1 MDRFSQLEFGEVSPE
16 RKPAFSG
23 EPIRDADYF
32 YKEAM
37 KYWLAGDFEP
47 ALRNYSKILERNN
60 VFFEAWAGQ
69 VLMLI
74 EMEEYHEAIIWADKA
89 LELFPEHP
97 ELLALKAVANA
108 RDAKMEKAIAYS
120 DNSITKDNITPRVW
134 LARAEVFLGRR
145 SSIAEN
151 CISKA
156 ISCSGDM
163 LPVIKFEAARLL
175 NKRGNYSA
183 AIEYLN
189 DALKIFPKSALIWYE
204 LGCCQAKL
212 GRSEA
217 VAALEQSIKL
227 RPDWE
232 RPKKVLHQFS
242 KRGFFRKLFG
252 R

>member
-16 RKPAFSG
+16 RKPTFSG

-32 YKEAM
+32 YKEAL

-47 ALRNYSKILERNN
+47 ALRCYSKILEVNN
-60 VFFEAWAGQ
+60 VSFEAWVGQ

-74 EMEEYHEAIIWADKA
+74 ELEEYREVLIWADKA

-108 RDAKMEKAIAYS
+108 RDAKMDKAIAYS
-120 DNSITKDNITPRVW
+120 DNSISKDNITARVW
-134 LARAEVFLGRR
+134 LARAEVFLNRK

-156 ISCSGDM
+156 ISSAGNM
-163 LPVIKFEAARLL
+163 LPIIKFEAARLL
-175 NKRGNYSA
+175 SKKGNYSA
-183 AIEYLN
+183 AIEHLN
-189 DALKIFPKSALIWYE
+189 NVVKVFPKSAFVWYE
-204 LGCCQAKL
+204 LGCCQGKL

-217 VAALEQSIKL
+217 AATLEQSLKL
-227 RPDWE
+227 RPNWD
-232 RPKKVLHQFS
+232 RPQKALRQFS
-242 KRGFFRKLFG
+242 KRGFFRRLFG
-252 R
+252 M

>member
-23 EPIRDADYF
+23 EPIRGADYF
-32 YKEAM
+32 YKEAL
-37 KYWLAGDFEP
+37 KCWLAGDFEP
-47 ALRNYSKILERNN
+47 ALRNYSKVLEKDST
-60 VFFEAWAGQ
+60 FFDAWVGQ

-74 EMEEYHEAIIWADKA
+74 ELGEYREALIWADKA

-120 DNSITKDNITPRVW
+120 DNSISKDNITPRVW
-134 LARAEVFLGRR
+134 LARAEVFLNRR
-145 SSIAEN
+145 SPIADN

-156 ISCSGDM
+156 ISIAGSNA
-163 LPVIKFEAARLL
+163 PVIKLEAARLL
-175 NKRGNYSA
+175 RKKGSYST
-183 AIEYLN
+183 AIGYLN
-189 DALKIFPKSALIWYE
+189 EVVKVFPTSALAWYN

-217 VAALEQSIKL
+217 TATLEQSLKL
-227 RPDWE
+227 RPNWE
-232 RPKKVLHQFS
+232 RPKEALRQFR
-242 KRGFFRKLFG
+242 KKGFFRKLFG

>member
-16 RKPAFSG
+16 RKPTFSG

-32 YKEAM
+32 YKEAL

-47 ALRNYSKILERNN
+47 ALRNYSKVLERNST
-60 VFFEAWAGQ
+60 FFEAWTGQ

-74 EMEEYHEAIIWADKA
+74 ELGEYREALIWADKA

-97 ELLALKAVANA
+97 ELLALKAVANI

-120 DNSITKDNITPRVW
+120 DNSISKDNITPRVW
-134 LARAEVFLGRR
+134 LARAEVFLNQKNP
-145 SSIAEN
+145 IAEN

-156 ISCSGDM
+156 ISSSGNT
-163 LPVIKFEAARLL
+163 LPIIKFEAARLL
-175 NKRGNYSA
+175 NKKGNYFA

-189 DALKIFPKSALIWYE
+189 DVVKIFPESALVWYE

-217 VAALEQSIKL
+217 TATLEQSLRL

-232 RPKKVLHQFS
+232 RPRGALRKFC

>member
-16 RKPAFSG
+16 RKPTFSG
-23 EPIRDADYF
+23 EPIHDADYF
-32 YKEAM
+32 YKEAL

-47 ALRNYSKILERNN
+47 ALRNYSKVLEKDST
-60 VFFEAWAGQ
+60 FFDAWVGQ

-74 EMEEYHEAIIWADKA
+74 EMGEYREALIWADKA

-120 DNSITKDNITPRVW
+120 DNSISKDNITPRVW
-134 LARAEVFLGRR
+134 LARAEVFLNRR
-145 SSIAEN
+145 SPIADN

-156 ISCSGDM
+156 ISIAGSNA
-163 LPVIKFEAARLL
+163 PVIKLEAARLL
-175 NKRGNYSA
+175 RKKGSYST
-183 AIEYLN
+183 AIGYLN
-189 DALKIFPKSALIWYE
+189 EVVKVFPTSALAWYN
-204 LGCCQAKL
+204 LGCCQGKL

-217 VAALEQSIKL
+217 TATLEQSLKL
-227 RPDWE
+227 RPNWE
-232 RPKKVLHQFS
+232 RPKEALRQFR